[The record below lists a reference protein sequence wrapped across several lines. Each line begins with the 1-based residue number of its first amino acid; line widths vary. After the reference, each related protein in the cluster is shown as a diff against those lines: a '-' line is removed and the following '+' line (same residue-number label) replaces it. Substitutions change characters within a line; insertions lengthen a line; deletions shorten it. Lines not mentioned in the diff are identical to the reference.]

1 VDRDQKRCRTEC
13 CGQPLARDSSYQ
25 TGASNHALR
34 TYRHF
39 SKHDL
44 EAIVAFEAL
53 AKSHST
59 LATSET
65 SLAARL
71 QNTEDEKTPAANAA

>member
-1 VDRDQKRCRTEC
+1 MHYDLTD
-13 CGQPLARDSSYQ
+13 
-25 TGASNHALR
+25 
-34 TYRHF
+34 HF
-39 SKHDL
+39 SKHDV

>member
-1 VDRDQKRCRTEC
+1 M
-13 CGQPLARDSSYQ
+13 
-25 TGASNHALR
+25 
-34 TYRHF
+34 
-39 SKHDL
+39 
-44 EAIVAFEAL
+44 
-53 AKSHST
+53 ST